1 MTIGSGAKVLG
12 PITIGDGSKVGAGSI
27 VLKDVPPGCTVVGNP
42 GRVVKK
48 KHPQP
53 PDGVDLDQIH
63 LPDPMLEKMQD
74 LYTRMMHLEE
84 CLSQRAKE
92 LGCGGCESGKC
103 MLEEDLH
110 RKQEETE
117 EI

>member
-1 MTIGSGAKVLG
+1 MAARWV
-12 PITIGDGSKVGAGSI
+12 PGSI

-48 KHPQP
+48 KQPQP

-74 LYTRMMHLEE
+74 LYTRHDAPGQ
-84 CLSQRAKE
+84 CLSQRARE
-92 LGCGGCESGKC
+92 LGCSGCDGGKC
-103 MLEEDLH
+103 VLEEDLR

-117 EI
+117 EF

>member
-1 MTIGSGAKVLG
+1 MPSRSRKRNK
-12 PITIGDGSKVGAGSI
+12 PK
-27 VLKDVPPGCTVVGNP
+27 P
-42 GRVVKK
+42 KK
-48 KHPQP
+48 KQPLP

-74 LYTRMMHLEE
+74 LYTRMTHLER

-92 LGCGGCESGKC
+92 LGCEGCDGGKC
-103 MLEEDLH
+103 ALEEDLH

-117 EI
+117 E